1 MSIDRFTYVPMILF
15 FCIFCSAIAHR
26 VLKDR
31 YENSRS
37 LAGVA
42 GILGIIPIVSLV
54 FIAILAMAR
63 PKK

>member
-1 MSIDRFTYVPMILF
+1 MGINVHTGVPLIIF
-15 FCIFCSAIAHR
+15 FCFFCAAVAHR
-26 VLKDR
+26 VLKGR
-31 YENSRS
+31 YENARS

-42 GILGIIPIVSLV
+42 GILGIVPIISLA